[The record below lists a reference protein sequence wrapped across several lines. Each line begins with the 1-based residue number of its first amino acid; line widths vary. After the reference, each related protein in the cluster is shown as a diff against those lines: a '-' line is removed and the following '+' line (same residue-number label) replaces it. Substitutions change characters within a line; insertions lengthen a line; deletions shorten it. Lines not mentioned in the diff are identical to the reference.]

1 MYMFLMTG
9 PRKGAWVYGL
19 LSRNQPVWNNNYLK
33 QNKLIYILLAL
44 IWAEFATLIF
54 GYKTYYYFPKP
65 IHINS
70 GGQPP
75 PPPYSVSGYCKPGV
89 LLVSRVRKP
98 SHQVRGSLLGMDIFF
113 SRFSMGKKKK
123 KKRVWKED
131 SKNSLFYFSSS
142 SLYKVLNTFLK
153 EN

>member
-1 MYMFLMTG
+1 MFQTTG

-33 QNKLIYILLAL
+33 QNKLIYTVLAL

-54 GYKTYYYFPKP
+54 SYKTYYCFPKP

-75 PPPYSVSGYCKPGV
+75 PPPYSVPGYCKPGV
-89 LLVSRVRKP
+89 FLVPRVKKA
-98 SHQVRGSLLGMDIFF
+98 SHQVRMLAGHRQFF
-113 SRFSMGKKKK
+113 SRSFMGKKKK
-123 KKRVWKED
+123 KKVWKGD
-131 SKNSLFYFSSS
+131 SKSSLLYFSSS
-142 SLYKVLNTFLK
+142 SLCKVLNTFLK